1 MINHNVFNS
10 TSARTIANQLG
21 CFTVVEYMKDISV
34 SPTSAQTAYF
44 MSKMGV
50 HKRQVIAS
58 LNQQGII
65 LQAGAMQ
72 MIVGAVEMNTNVKG
86 AGDFMKKWVG
96 SKVTKETAI
105 KPRYFGTG
113 QVIRD
118 MNIY

>member
-50 HKRQVIAS
+50 HKRQVIS
-58 LNQQGII
+58 
-65 LQAGAMQ
+65 
-72 MIVGAVEMNTNVKG
+72 VCKDSV
-86 AGDFMKKWVG
+86 F
-96 SKVTKETAI
+96 
-105 KPRYFGTG
+105 Y
-113 QVIRD
+113 
-118 MNIY
+118 